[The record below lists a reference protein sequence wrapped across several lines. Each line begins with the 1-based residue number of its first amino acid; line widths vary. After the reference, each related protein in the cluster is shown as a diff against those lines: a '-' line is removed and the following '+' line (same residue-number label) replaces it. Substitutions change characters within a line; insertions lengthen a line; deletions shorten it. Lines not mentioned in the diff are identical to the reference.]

1 MNQLRKKIIYYYLII
16 TSILLI
22 AEWNIYQFIYQYSDM
37 WSEKTGI
44 SKTIFLVSGGILV
57 IVLFC
62 AVSYIYYGK
71 VNRMIINESER
82 QVKER
87 NIIFANISH
96 DLKNP
101 MASVIGYAR
110 ALEEGAVQEDELNKV
125 YKIISDKSNQMNDM
139 ILKMFQYAKMESK
152 GYELN
157 LVDTNICEMIRG
169 VIIDRFDE
177 FEEHNIKLDIDIP
190 EYKIVQAIDVGEFTR
205 AMNNLISNAIKH
217 NEEGIKILIRVENS
231 DNQKLKIIVADT
243 GKEILETIKNDLFEP
258 FKCSDISRTS
268 KDGSGLG
275 LAITRRIIELHNGK
289 IYVDNNIIGYT
300 KGFIIQIKNVQSSY
314 TLHINY
320 IPYYSLMSNTYN

>member
-1 MNQLRKKIIYYYLII
+1 MNQLRKKIVYYYLII

-71 VNRMIINESER
+71 VNHMIINESER

-300 KGFIIQIKNVQSSY
+300 KGFIIEI
-314 TLHINY
+314 
-320 IPYYSLMSNTYN
+320 

>member
-1 MNQLRKKIIYYYLII
+1 MNQLRKKIVYYYLII

-57 IVLFC
+57 VVLFC

-110 ALEEGAVQEDELNKV
+110 ALEEGAVQEDELNNV
-125 YKIISDKSNQMNDM
+125 YRIISDKSNQMNDM

-289 IYVDNNIIGYT
+289 IYVDNSIIGYT
-300 KGFIIQIKNVQSSY
+300 KGFIIEI
-314 TLHINY
+314 
-320 IPYYSLMSNTYN
+320 

>member
-62 AVSYIYYGK
+62 AVSYIYYSK
-71 VNRMIINESER
+71 VNRIIINESER

-289 IYVDNNIIGYT
+289 IYVDNSIIGYT
-300 KGFIIQIKNVQSSY
+300 KGFIIEI
-314 TLHINY
+314 
-320 IPYYSLMSNTYN
+320 

>member
-62 AVSYIYYGK
+62 AVSYIYYSK
-71 VNRMIINESER
+71 VNRIIINESER

-169 VIIDRFDE
+169 VMIDRFDE

-289 IYVDNNIIGYT
+289 IYVDNSIIGYT
-300 KGFIIQIKNVQSSY
+300 KGFIIEI
-314 TLHINY
+314 
-320 IPYYSLMSNTYN
+320 

>member
-1 MNQLRKKIIYYYLII
+1 MNQLRKKIVYYYLII

-57 IVLFC
+57 VVLFC

-110 ALEEGAVQEDELNKV
+110 ALEEGAVQEDELNNV
-125 YKIISDKSNQMNDM
+125 YRIISDKSNQMNDM

-243 GKEILETIKNDLFEP
+243 GKEILETIKNDIFEP
-258 FKCSDISRTS
+258 FKYSDISRTS

-300 KGFIIQIKNVQSSY
+300 KGFIIEI
-314 TLHINY
+314 
-320 IPYYSLMSNTYN
+320 

>member
-62 AVSYIYYGK
+62 AVSYIYYSK
-71 VNRMIINESER
+71 VNRIIINESER

-300 KGFIIQIKNVQSSY
+300 KGFIIEI
-314 TLHINY
+314 
-320 IPYYSLMSNTYN
+320 

>member
-62 AVSYIYYGK
+62 AVSYIYYSK
-71 VNRMIINESER
+71 VNRIIINESER

-169 VIIDRFDE
+169 VMIDRFDE

-300 KGFIIQIKNVQSSY
+300 KGFIIEI
-314 TLHINY
+314 
-320 IPYYSLMSNTYN
+320 

>member
-1 MNQLRKKIIYYYLII
+1 MNQLRKKIVYYYLII

-62 AVSYIYYGK
+62 AVSYIYYSK
-71 VNRMIINESER
+71 VNRIIINESER

-190 EYKIVQAIDVGEFTR
+190 EYKIVQAIDVGEFAR

-217 NEEGIKILIRVENS
+217 NEEGIKILIRVENL

-300 KGFIIQIKNVQSSY
+300 KGFIIEI
-314 TLHINY
+314 
-320 IPYYSLMSNTYN
+320 